1 MRERRGIFQ
10 GVDWVMIII
19 YLLLMFMGWI
29 NIYAAVYN
37 QEHAAIF
44 DLSQRY
50 GKQLMWIAAAIVLAF
65 VIILIDPKFFN
76 QFAFLIY
83 GSALLTLLFVLGF
96 GQEVAGSKSWFVIGS
111 FKIQPA
117 EFVKFATALALAH
130 YLGNLGV
137 KVDNLKA
144 TFYAG
149 LIIFTPAALILLQ
162 NDTGSALV
170 YVSFIF
176 VLYRQGL
183 SGNIFIVGIVL
194 IVLAIL
200 SLLLQSLQAKLI
212 LLGVIF
218 SLLGIAYLF
227 MKHNWGN
234 ALKLFGVFLAI
245 TAVIFSVN
253 FAFNKLQPH
262 QQVRIKVLLNME
274 SDPHGA
280 GYNVNQSKI
289 AIGSGGL
296 TGKGFLKGTQT
307 KFNFVPEQSTD
318 FIFCT
323 VGEEWGFIGTSTV
336 VILFVILLLRI
347 IYVAERQRSHFSKI
361 YGYGV
366 ASILFFHF
374 TINIGMVLGLLPV
387 IGIPLPFFSYG
398 GSSLWAFTILLF
410 IFIRQDAERMQLL

>member
-10 GVDWVMIII
+10 GVDWVMITI
-19 YLLLMFMGWI
+19 YLLLVFMGWI
-29 NIYAAVYN
+29 NIYAAVYD
-37 QEHAAIF
+37 QDHASIF
-44 DLSQRY
+44 DFSQRY
-50 GKQLMWIAAAIVLAF
+50 GKQLIWISAGLVLAF
-65 VIILIDPKFFN
+65 IIILIDPKFFN

-83 GSALLTLLFVLGF
+83 GLALLTLLFVLGF
-96 GQEVAGSKSWFVIGS
+96 GKEVAGSKSWFQIGS
-111 FKIQPA
+111 FAIQPA
-117 EFVKFATALALAH
+117 EFVKFSTALALAH
-130 YLGNLGV
+130 YLGGLGV

-144 TFYAG
+144 TFYSAV
-149 LIIFTPAALILLQ
+149 IILTPAALILLQ

-170 YVSFIF
+170 YVAFIF

-183 SGNIFIVGIVL
+183 SGNIFVIGFGLAI
-194 IVLAIL
+194 LAIL
-200 SLLLQSLQAKLI
+200 SLVLDTLQAKLI
-212 LLGVIF
+212 LLGVILAF
-218 SLLGIAYLF
+218 HGIAYLF
-227 MKHNWGN
+227 MKRNFRN
-234 ALKLFGVFLAI
+234 AIKLVGLFLAL
-245 TAVIFSVN
+245 TAVVFSVN

-262 QQVRIKVLLNME
+262 QQIRIKVLLGME

-289 AIGSGGL
+289 AIGSGGIA
-296 TGKGFLKGTQT
+296 GKGFLKGTQT

-336 VILFVILLLRI
+336 VILFVVLLMRI
-347 IYVAERQRSHFSKI
+347 IYVAERQRSHFAKI

>member
-10 GVDWVMIII
+10 GIDWVMIII
-19 YLLLMFMGWI
+19 YLLLVFMGWI
-29 NIYAAVYN
+29 NIYAAVYD
-37 QEHAAIF
+37 QEHANIF
-44 DLSQRY
+44 DFSQRY
-50 GKQLMWIAAAIVLAF
+50 GKQLVWISAGLILAF
-65 VIILIDPKFFN
+65 IIILIDPKFFN

-83 GSALLTLLFVLGF
+83 GVALITLLFVLGF
-96 GQEVAGSKSWFVIGS
+96 GKEVAGSKSWFQIGS
-111 FKIQPA
+111 LAIQPA

-144 TFYAG
+144 TFYSA
-149 LIIFTPAALILLQ
+149 LIILTPAALILLQ

-170 YVSFIF
+170 YVAFIF

-183 SGNIFIVGIVL
+183 SGNIFIIGLVL
-194 IVLAIL
+194 VVLAIL
-200 SLLLQSLQAKLI
+200 SLLFDTLQAKLI
-212 LLGVIF
+212 LLGII
-218 SLLGIAYLF
+218 LLIHGLAYLF
-227 MKHNWGN
+227 MKHNIRN
-234 ALKLFGVFLAI
+234 ALKLLGLFLSI
-245 TAVIFSVN
+245 SAVVFSVN

-262 QQVRIKVLLNME
+262 QQIRIKVLLNME

-289 AIGSGGL
+289 AVGSGGL

-336 VILFVILLLRI
+336 VILFVILLMRI
-347 IYVAERQRSHFSKI
+347 VYIAERQRSHFAKI

-374 TINIGMVLGLLPV
+374 VINIGMVLGLLPV